1 MRARRI
7 AAPRGARGASRGLQ
21 ARAVGRDPAVG
32 YGCAVLLRYAHPGR
46 ALYYLP
52 RGARPRGDHLRA
64 RLARAEAGGRTLR
77 PRAGGRPGFGSL
89 AACEVRDR
97 HPRRGHLRHRLRA
110 RRGEPARPC
119 DLRLA
124 GGGTRGLMSA
134 SDPGRENML
143 DGENVVLAYS
153 GGLDTSVCLKW
164 LEERGAKPYAL
175 YLDLGQGEPA
185 GDVRS
190 KALEIGA
197 SDAFVRDARAE
208 FAEEYV
214 APAIKANALY
224 GGRYPL
230 FTALARPLIAK
241 KLVEAARE
249 VGATHIAHGSTGKG
263 NDQVRFD
270 VTTASIAPD
279 LTVVAPVRDWNMN
292 RPEEIEYAREHGIPV
307 PVTRESPYSVDAN
320 LWGRSIEAGPLED
333 PDHEP
338 TEDVFELTTAPEE
351 APDEPRYVEIG
362 FQEGLPVSLD
372 GEELALVELIAQ
384 LNRVAGEHGVG
395 RIDMI
400 EDRLVGIK
408 SREVY
413 EAPAALAI
421 IQSHRELETL
431 TLTKDVLRFKSSVE
445 QRYAE
450 LTYDGL
456 WFTPLKTALDAFI
469 EETQKTVTGT
479 VRLKLFKGSSP
490 VAGRTAPQALYNK
503 DLATYDPNSTFDEAS
518 AAGFIALWGL
528 PARQWAGVNGGIEDP
543 SSIESKLQ
551 G

>member
-1 MRARRI
+1 
-7 AAPRGARGASRGLQ
+7 
-21 ARAVGRDPAVG
+21 
-32 YGCAVLLRYAHPGR
+32 
-46 ALYYLP
+46 
-52 RGARPRGDHLRA
+52 
-64 RLARAEAGGRTLR
+64 
-77 PRAGGRPGFGSL
+77 
-89 AACEVRDR
+89 
-97 HPRRGHLRHRLRA
+97 
-110 RRGEPARPC
+110 
-119 DLRLA
+119 
-124 GGGTRGLMSA
+124 MSA

-362 FQEGLPVSLD
+362 FQEGLPTSLD
-372 GEELALVELIAQ
+372 GKELELVELIAE
-384 LNRVAGEHGVG
+384 LNDVAGAHGFG
-395 RIDMI
+395 RVDMI

-408 SREVY
+408 SREIY

-421 IQSHRELETL
+421 IQAHRELETL
-431 TLTKDVLRFKSSVE
+431 TLTKDVLRFKTTIE

-456 WFTPLKTALDAFI
+456 WFTPLKSAFDAFI
-469 EETQKTVTGT
+469 QETQKTVTGA
-479 VRLKLFKGSSP
+479 VRLKLFKGSST
-490 VAGRTAPQALYNK
+490 VAGRDAPHALYSK
-503 DLATYDPNSTFDEAS
+503 DLATYDPNSTFDEAA

-528 PARQWAGVNGGIEDP
+528 PARQWAGVNRDIG
-543 SSIESKLQ
+543 
-551 G
+551 

>member
-1 MRARRI
+1 
-7 AAPRGARGASRGLQ
+7 
-21 ARAVGRDPAVG
+21 
-32 YGCAVLLRYAHPGR
+32 
-46 ALYYLP
+46 
-52 RGARPRGDHLRA
+52 
-64 RLARAEAGGRTLR
+64 
-77 PRAGGRPGFGSL
+77 
-89 AACEVRDR
+89 
-97 HPRRGHLRHRLRA
+97 
-110 RRGEPARPC
+110 
-119 DLRLA
+119 
-124 GGGTRGLMSA
+124 
-134 SDPGRENML
+134 ML
-143 DGENVVLAYS
+143 EGKKVVLAYS

-164 LEERGAKPYAL
+164 FEQQGAEPYAL
-175 YLDLGQGEPA
+175 YLDLGQGEPTE
-185 GDVRS
+185 DVKQ
-190 KALEIGA
+190 KALKIGA
-197 SDAFVRDARAE
+197 DDAFVKDAKVE

-224 GGRYPL
+224 GGKYPL
-230 FTALARPLIAK
+230 FTALGRPLIAK
-241 KLVEAARE
+241 KLVEVACE

-279 LTVVAPVRDWNMN
+279 LTVVAPVRDWNMS
-292 RPEEIEYAREHGIPV
+292 RPQEIEYAREHGVPV
-307 PVTRESPYSVDAN
+307 PVTKESPYSVDAN

-333 PDHEP
+333 PAHEP
-338 TEDVFELTTAPEE
+338 TEDVFELTASPEN

-362 FQEGLPVSLD
+362 FEEGLPTSLD
-372 GEELALVELIAQ
+372 GEELPLVELIAE

-395 RIDMI
+395 RVDMI

-408 SREVY
+408 SREIY

-421 IQSHRELETL
+421 VQAHRELETL
-431 TLTKDVLRFKSSVE
+431 TLTKDVLRFKSTVE

-469 EETQKTVTGT
+469 EVTQKTVTGT
-479 VRLKLFKGSSP
+479 VRLKLYKGSST

-528 PARQWAGVNGGIEDP
+528 PARQWAGVNGGIEQSP
-543 SSIESKLQ
+543 SPIKSKLQ

>member
-1 MRARRI
+1 MNPDNA
-7 AAPRGARGASRGLQ
+7 Q
-21 ARAVGRDPAVG
+21 
-32 YGCAVLLRYAHPGR
+32 
-46 ALYYLP
+46 
-52 RGARPRGDHLRA
+52 
-64 RLARAEAGGRTLR
+64 GGK
-77 PRAGGRPGFGSL
+77 
-89 AACEVRDR
+89 
-97 HPRRGHLRHRLRA
+97 
-110 RRGEPARPC
+110 
-119 DLRLA
+119 
-124 GGGTRGLMSA
+124 
-134 SDPGRENML
+134 ML
-143 DGENVVLAYS
+143 EGKKVVLAYS

-164 LEERGAKPYAL
+164 LEQRGATPYAL

-185 GDVRS
+185 EDVRN
-190 KALEIGA
+190 KAIDIGA
-197 SDAFVRDARAE
+197 SDAFVRDAKAE

-224 GGRYPL
+224 GGKYPL
-230 FTALARPLIAK
+230 FTALGRPLIAR

-279 LTVVAPVRDWNMN
+279 LTVVAPVRDWNMS
-292 RPEEIEYAREHGIPV
+292 RPQEIEYAREHGVPV
-307 PVTRESPYSVDAN
+307 PVTKESPYSVDAN

-338 TEDVFELTTAPEE
+338 TEDVFELTASPEN

-362 FQEGLPVSLD
+362 FEEGLPTSLD
-372 GEELALVELIAQ
+372 GEELPLVELIAE
-384 LNRVAGEHGVG
+384 LNRVAGKHGVG
-395 RIDMI
+395 RVDMI

-408 SREVY
+408 SREIY
-413 EAPAALAI
+413 EAPAALGIVQA
-421 IQSHRELETL
+421 HRELETL
-431 TLTKDVLRFKSSVE
+431 TLTKDVLRFKSTVE

-456 WFTPLKTALDAFI
+456 WFTLLKTALDAFI
-469 EETQKTVTGT
+469 EATQKTVTGT
-479 VRLKLFKGSSP
+479 VRLKLYKGSST

-503 DLATYDPNSTFDEAS
+503 DLATYDPNSTFDETA

-528 PARQWAGVNGGIEDP
+528 PARQWAGVNGSIERDP
-543 SSIESKLQ
+543 SSIKSKLQ

>member
-1 MRARRI
+1 
-7 AAPRGARGASRGLQ
+7 
-21 ARAVGRDPAVG
+21 
-32 YGCAVLLRYAHPGR
+32 
-46 ALYYLP
+46 
-52 RGARPRGDHLRA
+52 
-64 RLARAEAGGRTLR
+64 
-77 PRAGGRPGFGSL
+77 
-89 AACEVRDR
+89 
-97 HPRRGHLRHRLRA
+97 
-110 RRGEPARPC
+110 
-119 DLRLA
+119 
-124 GGGTRGLMSA
+124 
-134 SDPGRENML
+134 ML
-143 DGENVVLAYS
+143 DRKKVVLAYS

-164 LEERGAKPYAL
+164 LEQQGATPYAL

-185 GDVRS
+185 EDVRN

-197 SDAFVRDARAE
+197 GDACVRAAKAE
-208 FAEEYV
+208 FAKAYV

-224 GGRYPL
+224 GGKYPL
-230 FTALARPLIAK
+230 FTALGRPLIAK

-249 VGATHIAHGSTGKG
+249 VGASHIAHGSTGKG

-270 VTTASIAPD
+270 VTAASIAPG

-292 RPEEIEYAREHGIPV
+292 RPEEIEYAREHGVPV
-307 PVTRESPYSVDAN
+307 PITRESPYSVDAN

-338 TEDVFELTTAPEE
+338 TPNVFDLTAAPEE

-362 FQEGLPVSLD
+362 FEEGLPITLD
-372 GEELALVELIAQ
+372 DEELPLVELIAE
-384 LNRVAGEHGVG
+384 LNGVAGEHGVG
-395 RIDMI
+395 RVDMI

-413 EAPAALAI
+413 EAPAALTI
-421 IQSHRELETL
+421 IQAHRELETL
-431 TLTKDVLRFKSSVE
+431 TLTKDVLRFKSSTE

-456 WFTPLKTALDAFI
+456 WFTPLKAALDAFI
-469 EETQKTVTGT
+469 DETQKTVTGT
-479 VRLKLFKGSSP
+479 VRLKLYKGSTT
-490 VAGRTAPQALYNK
+490 VAGRTAPQALYSK

-528 PARQWAGVNGGIEDP
+528 PARQWAGVNGGVGRNRLKDRPDP
-543 SSIESKLQ
+543 E